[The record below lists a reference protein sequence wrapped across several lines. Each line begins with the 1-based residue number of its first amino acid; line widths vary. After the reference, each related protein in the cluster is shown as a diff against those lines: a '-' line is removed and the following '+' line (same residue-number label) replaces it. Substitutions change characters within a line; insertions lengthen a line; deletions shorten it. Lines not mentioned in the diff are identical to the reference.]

1 MKKLKKILSIIIVV
15 VLLPVLFI
23 NSVILINAF
32 INPNEIPSCFGWK
45 PFIVLSGSME
55 TDIKPGDLVVV
66 KECDINTIKEND
78 IIAFKT
84 DDIVITH
91 RIIKIIQENGITK
104 YVTKGDN
111 NNTEDSGY
119 VLPEQVEGV
128 YKFRLEGMGNLAL
141 FIQTPGGMLVS
152 ISIPLILLILIQKI
166 ESRRDR
172 REIERLK
179 RRNSEL
185 TRK

>member
-1 MKKLKKILSIIIVV
+1 
-15 VLLPVLFI
+15 
-23 NSVILINAF
+23 
-32 INPNEIPSCFGWK
+32 
-45 PFIVLSGSME
+45 ME

-66 KECDINTIKEND
+66 RECDNENLKEDD
-78 IIAFKT
+78 IIAFKL

-91 RIIKIIQENGITK
+91 RIIEVIEENGMVK

-119 VLPEQVEGV
+119 VLPEQVEGI
-128 YKFRLEGMGNLAL
+128 YQFRLEGVGNLAM

-172 REIERLK
+172 REIARLK
-179 RRNSEL
+179 RKNSEL
-185 TRK
+185 SKN